1 MNRRARGRIGGR
13 EAVVCARRTVNTPQP
28 PQGGAGSAARLAALS
43 FASHFM
49 PRKNRAVR
57 KEQENHQR
65 SFRRDAK
72 TPRTQRGSRHRIE
85 SMASIPELLNGH
97 VTLEV
102 ECLDRLYL
110 NGYIGPLA
118 TSGGL
123 VTFMREQLGK
133 PIPSPVVLGQVT
145 EKFREAVKTMAERE
159 RIPLYQFD
167 HKERKDDV
175 ANDFRRQRGLRDGV
189 VFVGV
194 AQEKAQAFQGKKI
207 DGQFLFTRDK
217 TVYVNHYYFYI
228 DDAAFGPLFLKVC
241 SYAPWSTKLC
251 LNGHEWA
258 KRQLEKKGIAS
269 EALDNGLLSCAEPEQ
284 LQRIC
289 DSLGPEEID
298 RVFRKWLGRIPLPLR
313 RQDRQAGYDWN
324 LSIWQME
331 VSLTQIFDRPLR
343 GREFFEE
350 IIRDNLDL
358 GRPDRVQLVFDRV
371 VTKKTPG
378 EFRTRV
384 IQDGVHPSLHISYK
398 NFDLKQYCKEG
409 RGCRTEGTFRNPKDF
424 DVNKGLSNLPYLQKI
439 GREINRRLLEV
450 ERVSHNSGLSGD
462 SIQRV
467 VQPTVTESGEKAPAL
482 KFGQPRVMAL
492 LLALTLFQHLIDGFH
507 NRDLRVLVAD
517 LLGVTSTDYTGAQM
531 TYDLRRLRLKG
542 LIFRPPRTH
551 RYFVTPY
558 GWKVARLFSRLE
570 ARVFR
575 PAVAMFTG
583 NDAVLPFPLR
593 ASLDRVDTQLDELTR
608 TSHRP

>member
-1 MNRRARGRIGGR
+1 
-13 EAVVCARRTVNTPQP
+13 
-28 PQGGAGSAARLAALS
+28 
-43 FASHFM
+43 
-49 PRKNRAVR
+49 
-57 KEQENHQR
+57 
-65 SFRRDAK
+65 
-72 TPRTQRGSRHRIE
+72 
-85 SMASIPELLNGH
+85 MATIPKLLDGH

-110 NGYIGPLA
+110 NGYIGKLA
-118 TSGGL
+118 TGPGL
-123 VTFMREQLGK
+123 MMFMRGQLGK
-133 PIPSPVVLGQVT
+133 PVPSPVVLGQIT
-145 EKFREAVKTMAERE
+145 EKFRESVKALAERE
-159 RIPLYQFD
+159 RIPIYQFD

-175 ANDFRRQRGLRDGV
+175 ANRFRQQRGIRDGI
-189 VFVGV
+189 VFIGV
-194 AQEKAQAFQGKKI
+194 AQEKAQAFQGKKV
-207 DGQFLFTRDK
+207 DGSFQFTRDK

-228 DDAAFGPLFLKVC
+228 DDADFGPLFIKVC
-241 SYAPWSTKLC
+241 SYAPWGMKLC

-258 KRQLEKKGIAS
+258 KRQLEKRGIGY
-269 EALDNGLLSCAEPEQ
+269 EALDNGFLSCAEPDK
-284 LQRIC
+284 LQQIC
-289 DSLGPEEID
+289 DSFGPEHID
-298 RVFRKWLGRIPLPLR
+298 RLFRKWLKRIPLPLR
-313 RQDRQAGYDWN
+313 PEDRRDGYDWD

-358 GRPDRVQLVFDRV
+358 GRPDRVQLIFDRV

-398 NFDLKQYCKEG
+398 NFDLKQYFKEG
-409 RGCRTEGTFRNPKDF
+409 RGCRTEGTFRNPNDF
-424 DVNKGLSNLPYLQKI
+424 GVNKGLSNLPYLQKI
-439 GREINRRLLEV
+439 GRQINRRLLEV

-467 VQPTVTESGEKAPAL
+467 VQPTVTEDGKKAPGL

-492 LLALTLFQHLIDGFH
+492 FLALTLFQHLIDGFH
-507 NRDLRVLVAD
+507 NRDLRQLVID
-517 LLGVTSTDYTGAQM
+517 LLGVASEEYTVSQM

-542 LIFRPPRTH
+542 LIFRPPRTN

-570 ARVFR
+570 SRVFR
-575 PAVAMFTG
+575 PAMAMFTG

-593 ASLDRVDTQLDELTR
+593 ASLNRVDTQLDQLIYDAV
-608 TSHRP
+608 PLPKAG

>member
-1 MNRRARGRIGGR
+1 
-13 EAVVCARRTVNTPQP
+13 
-28 PQGGAGSAARLAALS
+28 
-43 FASHFM
+43 
-49 PRKNRAVR
+49 
-57 KEQENHQR
+57 
-65 SFRRDAK
+65 
-72 TPRTQRGSRHRIE
+72 
-85 SMASIPELLNGH
+85 MASIPELLNGH

-110 NGYIGPLA
+110 NGYIGSLA

-123 VTFMREQLGK
+123 VTFMRQQLGK

-145 EKFREAVKTMAERE
+145 EKFRDAVKAMAERQE
-159 RIPLYQFD
+159 IPIYQFD

-175 ANDFRRQRGLRDGV
+175 ANKIRHQRGVRDGI
-189 VFVGV
+189 VFIGV

-207 DGQFLFTRDK
+207 DGQFQFTRDK

-228 DDAAFGPLFLKVC
+228 DDADFGPLFIKVC
-241 SYAPWSTKLC
+241 SYAPWGTKLC

-258 KRQLEKKGIAS
+258 KRQLQKKRIAY
-269 EALDNGLLSCAEPEQ
+269 EALDNGFLSCAEPER
-284 LQRIC
+284 LQEIC
-289 DSLGPEEID
+289 DSLGPEDID
-298 RVFRKWLGRIPLPLR
+298 RLFRKWLKRLPLPLR
-313 RQDRQAGYDWN
+313 PEDRDAGYDWS

-358 GRPDRVQLVFDRV
+358 GRPDRVQLIFDRV

-384 IQDGVHPSLHISYK
+384 IQDGVHPSLHINYK
-398 NFDLKQYCKEG
+398 NFDLKQYFKEG
-409 RGCRTEGTFRNPKDF
+409 RGCRTEETFRNPKDF
-424 DVNKGLSNLPYLQKI
+424 DVNKGLANLAYLEKI

-467 VQPTVTESGEKAPAL
+467 VQPTVTEDGEKAPAL
-482 KFGQPRVMAL
+482 KFGQPRGARVESALVMAL
-492 LLALTLFQHLIDGFH
+492 FLALTWFQHPIDGFH
-507 NRDLRVLVAD
+507 NRDLRALVID
-517 LLGVTSTDYTGAQM
+517 LLGVTGEEYTVSQM

-542 LIFRPPRTH
+542 LIFRPPKTH
-551 RYFVTPY
+551 RYFMTPY
-558 GWKVARLFSRLE
+558 SWKVARLFSRLE

-575 PAVAMFTG
+575 PAVAMFTS

-593 ASLDRVDTQLDELTR
+593 ASLDRVDAQLDLLIYEAFPQAKA
-608 TSHRP
+608 S

>member
-1 MNRRARGRIGGR
+1 
-13 EAVVCARRTVNTPQP
+13 
-28 PQGGAGSAARLAALS
+28 
-43 FASHFM
+43 
-49 PRKNRAVR
+49 
-57 KEQENHQR
+57 
-65 SFRRDAK
+65 
-72 TPRTQRGSRHRIE
+72 
-85 SMASIPELLNGH
+85 MASIPELLSGH

-123 VTFMREQLGK
+123 VTFMQEQLGK
-133 PIPSPVVLGQVT
+133 PIPSPVVLGQIT
-145 EKFREAVKTMAERE
+145 EKFREAVKAMADQQQ
-159 RIPLYQFD
+159 IPVRQFD
-167 HKERKDDV
+167 HKERKDEV
-175 ANDFRRQRGLRDGV
+175 ANQIRQQRKVKDGI
-189 VFVGV
+189 VFIGV

-207 DGQFLFTRDK
+207 DGWFQFTRDK

-228 DDAAFGPLFLKVC
+228 DDADFGPLFIKVC
-241 SYAPWSTKLC
+241 SYAPWGTKLC

-258 KRQLEKKGIAS
+258 KRQLDKEGIPYES
-269 EALDNGLLSCAEPEQ
+269 LDNGFLSCADPKR
-284 LQRIC
+284 LQEIC
-289 DSLGPEEID
+289 DSVGPEQIEA
-298 RVFRKWLGRIPLPLR
+298 VFRKWLQRIPLPL
-313 RQDRQAGYDWN
+313 QPADRAAGYDWS

-358 GRPDRVQLVFDRV
+358 GRPDRVQLIFDRV

-378 EFRTRV
+378 QFRTRV
-384 IQDGVHPSLHISYK
+384 IQDGVHPSLHINYK
-398 NFDLKQYCKEG
+398 NFDLKQYFKEG
-409 RGCRTEGTFRNPKDF
+409 RGCRTEGTFRNPNDF
-424 DVNKGLSNLPYLQKI
+424 GINKGLSNLPYLQKI

-467 VQPTVTESGEKAPAL
+467 VQPTVTQDGEKAPAL

-492 LLALTLFQHLIDGFH
+492 LMALTLFQHLIDGFH
-507 NRDLRVLVAD
+507 NRDLRALVID
-517 LLGVTSTDYTGAQM
+517 LLGVTSADYTASQM
-531 TYDLRRLRLKG
+531 SYDLRRLRLKG
-542 LIFRPPRTH
+542 LIFRPPKTH
-551 RYFVTPY
+551 RYFLTPH
-558 GWKVARLFSRLE
+558 GWKIARLFTRLE

-575 PAVAMFTG
+575 PAVAIFTS

-593 ASLDRVDTQLDELTR
+593 ASLDRVDAQLDELIYEAFPQ
-608 TSHRP
+608 SKAS

>member
-1 MNRRARGRIGGR
+1 
-13 EAVVCARRTVNTPQP
+13 
-28 PQGGAGSAARLAALS
+28 
-43 FASHFM
+43 
-49 PRKNRAVR
+49 
-57 KEQENHQR
+57 
-65 SFRRDAK
+65 
-72 TPRTQRGSRHRIE
+72 
-85 SMASIPELLNGH
+85 MATIPELLDGH

-110 NGYIGPLA
+110 NGYIGKLA
-118 TSGGL
+118 TGPGL
-123 VTFMREQLGK
+123 VFFMREQLDK
-133 PIPSPVVLGQVT
+133 PVPSPVVLGQIS
-145 EKFREAVKTMAERE
+145 ERFREAVKALAERDG
-159 RIPLYQFD
+159 IPVYQFR
-167 HKERKDDV
+167 HKEKKDDL
-175 ANDFRRQRGLRDGV
+175 ANEFRRQRAVRDGI
-189 VFVGV
+189 VFIGV
-194 AQEKAQAFQGKKI
+194 AQEKAQAFQGRKI
-207 DGQFLFTRDK
+207 DGQFQFDRDK

-228 DDAAFGPLFLKVC
+228 DDKEFGPLFVKVC
-241 SYAPWSTKLC
+241 SYAPWSIKLC

-258 KRQLEKKGIAS
+258 KRQLDKRGIRY
-269 EALDNGLLSCAEPEQ
+269 EALDNGFLSCSQPTK
-284 LQRIC
+284 LQEIC
-289 DSLGPEEID
+289 DSLGPEDID
-298 RVFRKWLGRIPLPLR
+298 RVFRKWLGRIPLPLDPEDR
-313 RQDRQAGYDWN
+313 RAGYDWD

-358 GRPDRVQLVFDRV
+358 GRPDRVQLIFDRV

-378 EFRTRV
+378 QFRTRV

-398 NFDLKQYCKEG
+398 NFDLKQYFKEG
-409 RGCRTEGTFRNPKDF
+409 RGCRTEGTFRNPNDF
-424 DVNKGLSNLPYLQKI
+424 GINKGLANLPYLQKI
-439 GREINRRLLEV
+439 GRQINRRLLEV

-467 VQPTVTESGEKAPAL
+467 VQPAVTEDGKKAPGL

-492 LLALTLFQHLIDGFH
+492 LLALTMFHHLIDGFRNH
-507 NRDLRVLVAD
+507 HLRQQVAD
-517 LLGVTSTDYTGAQM
+517 LLGLTLAEYTPHQM

-542 LIFRPPRTH
+542 LIYRPPKTN

-575 PAVAMFTG
+575 PAMAMFTA

-593 ASLDRVDTQLDELTR
+593 QALDRTDAQLDLLIYEAF
-608 TSHRP
+608 PPQKAA